1 MSKHITIPSRGFT
14 LIELIVVIAILS
26 VLIASI
32 LNRVE
37 YYQELAEKTAME
49 QNVGAIQSALTME
62 HGKLYVRGNAG
73 DITSLATENPMKW
86 LQKLPQN
93 YAGEF
98 YAPSPKSVPP
108 GSWVFDLKSRELIYV
123 LDRTDHFVP
132 GKDSY
137 KWIRFHIELQYE
149 PVKRNGVAGP
159 DKELVGTVF
168 APVGQVNWF

>member
-1 MSKHITIPSRGFT
+1 MSKQITTPSRGFT

-26 VLIASI
+26 VLLSTI

-62 HGKLYVRGNAG
+62 HGKIYVHGGSG
-73 DITSLATENPMKW
+73 DISSLATENPMKW

-98 YAPSPKSVPP
+98 YAPSPKSAAP
-108 GSWVFDLKSRELIYV
+108 GSWMFDLKSRELIYV

-132 GKDSY
+132 GKDSG

-149 PVKRNGVAGP
+149 TVKSNGAAGK
-159 DKELVGTVF
+159 DKELVGAVF
-168 APVGQVNWF
+168 APVEHVNWF

>member
-1 MSKHITIPSRGFT
+1 MSKQITTPAKGFT
-14 LIELIVVIAILS
+14 LIELIVVIALLS
-26 VLIASI
+26 VLIATI

-62 HGKLYVRGNAG
+62 HGKLYVHGNAG
-73 DITSLATENPMKW
+73 DISLLATQNPMKW

-98 YAPSPKSVPP
+98 YAPTPKSVPP
-108 GSWVFDLKSRELIYV
+108 GSWMFDLKSRDLIYV
-123 LDRTDHFVP
+123 LDRSEHFVP
-132 GKDSY
+132 GKDGG

-149 PVKRNGVAGP
+149 PIKRNGVAGP

-168 APVGQVNWF
+168 APVAHVNWF